1 MFLDLSS
8 TCASVVDYDTVFVL
22 LCVSLTEM

>member
-1 MFLDLSS
+1 MFFDLLSD
-8 TCASVVDYDTVFVL
+8 CASVVDYDTVFTL